1 MLIIRGTWEVDGG
14 NQSQNEESLNSGL
27 EGEWKLHGEA
37 EAGSREF
44 AMREWG
50 EAGVGNGKPVIAGG
64 GGEWKLE
71 PGEPGG
77 REERIWG
84 VELTVT
90 PGGSSIRGGGGADSQ
105 DPTHAVQSW
114 NRRFCCCDHLTE
126 IKIFI
131 TIFGLINLG
140 IMASGG
146 VGFGLGLTNNHK
158 EDTFKYLMVRKQ
170 EVEARP
176 GPGLKFIDY
185 LNTH

>member
-71 PGEPGG
+71 PGGPGG
-77 REERIWG
+77 TGHYSVRRAG
-84 VELTVT
+84 TGPL
-90 PGGSSIRGGGGADSQ
+90 IRGEHD
-105 DPTHAVQSW
+105 
-114 NRRFCCCDHLTE
+114 
-126 IKIFI
+126 
-131 TIFGLINLG
+131 
-140 IMASGG
+140 
-146 VGFGLGLTNNHK
+146 
-158 EDTFKYLMVRKQ
+158 
-170 EVEARP
+170 
-176 GPGLKFIDY
+176 
-185 LNTH
+185 

>member
-1 MLIIRGTWEVDGG
+1 MHCLYRGTWEVDGG

-50 EAGVGNGKPVIAGG
+50 ETGGGNGKQGE

-90 PGGSSIRGGGGADSQ
+90 PGSSSIRGGGGQTTRTPPMLCRAGTGGSV
-105 DPTHAVQSW
+105 AV
-114 NRRFCCCDHLTE
+114 
-126 IKIFI
+126 
-131 TIFGLINLG
+131 TI
-140 IMASGG
+140 
-146 VGFGLGLTNNHK
+146 
-158 EDTFKYLMVRKQ
+158 
-170 EVEARP
+170 
-176 GPGLKFIDY
+176 
-185 LNTH
+185 

>member
-1 MLIIRGTWEVDGG
+1 MLIRGTWEVDGG

-27 EGEWKLHGEA
+27 EGEWKLHGEE

-90 PGGSSIRGGGGADSQ
+90 PGGGGGTDATQ
-105 DPTHAVQSW
+105 DPAASAGQSW
-114 NRRFCCCDHLTE
+114 KRKFCCCDHLTE

-140 IMASGG
+140 IMGSGG
-146 VGFGLGLTNNHK
+146 VGFGLGLTNSHK
-158 EDTFKYLMVRKQ
+158 EDTFKYLMVTQIQTRSAVNWDK
-170 EVEARP
+170 P
-176 GPGLKFIDY
+176 WL
-185 LNTH
+185 